1 MGKRTIMIALSA
13 ILMMI
18 LVGCRTKYIPVPEY
32 HQSTIVRTDT
42 LNRYDSIYIH
52 DSVYFS
58 AVKDTIFKLRY
69 KFVEKYKY
77 KDRIRTDTLIKVDSI
92 RVPYPVER
100 KLTKWEETK
109 MDIGGYAIGAIIIVV
124 CFIVIWL
131 IRKFS

>member
-1 MGKRTIMIALSA
+1 MGRRIITIVLSA
-13 ILMMI
+13 IFVLM

-92 RVPYPVER
+92 PVPYPVER
-100 KLTKWEETK
+100 KLSKWEEIK
-109 MDIGGYAIGAIIIVV
+109 MNLGGLAIGGFIIAV
-124 CFIVIWL
+124 CFMVIWL

>member
-1 MGKRTIMIALSA
+1 MGKRTITIALSV
-13 ILMMI
+13 IFVLM

-109 MDIGGYAIGAIIIVV
+109 MNLGGLAIGGFIIAV

>member
-18 LVGCRTKYIPVPEY
+18 LVGCRTKYVAVPEY
-32 HQSTIVRTDT
+32 HQSTIIRTDT

-58 AVKDTIFKLRY
+58 ATKDTIFKLRY
-69 KFVEKYKY
+69 KLVEKYKY
-77 KDRIRTDTLIKVDSI
+77 KDRIRTDTLIKADSI

>member
-1 MGKRTIMIALSA
+1 MGKRTIMIVLSA

-18 LVGCRTKYIPVPEY
+18 LVGCRTKYVAVPEY
-32 HQSTIVRTDT
+32 HQSTIIRTDT

-100 KLTKWEETK
+100 KLSKWEEIK
-109 MDIGGYAIGAIIIVV
+109 MNLGGLAIGGFIIAV